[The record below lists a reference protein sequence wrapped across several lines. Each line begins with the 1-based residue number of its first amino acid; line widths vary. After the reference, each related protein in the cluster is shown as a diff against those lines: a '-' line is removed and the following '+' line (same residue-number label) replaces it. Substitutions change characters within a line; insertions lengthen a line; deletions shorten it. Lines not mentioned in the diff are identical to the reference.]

1 MVWCVAG
8 SSQPG
13 FFVEMDVGRLREQM
27 DQNYWTAAYM
37 AHSTLKE
44 WLRPSSSGTFSH
56 EPVAPDPVVR
66 HLIFT
71 STIAAFYPPAGYSQY
86 APAKTALRTLS
97 DVLAQEVRLYNG
109 ARSHRSPKG
118 PAAEVRIHTIFPG
131 TILGLGLDQ
140 ENSTKPGITLKLEE
154 GDQVQT
160 EDEVAAASLKGLEK
174 GEYLITTTFLG
185 SVMRGASWCGSPRN
199 NWFVDTIFTWI
210 ASIVW
215 IFAQPDLDGKATKW
229 GKEHGHPAFYGS
241 KDVASDD

>member
-1 MVWCVAG
+1 
-8 SSQPG
+8 
-13 FFVEMDVGRLREQM
+13 MDVARLRKQM
-27 DQNYWTAAYM
+27 DQNYWTAAYI

-44 WLRPSSSGTFSH
+44 WLRPSSSDTSSQEHVTLYPG
-56 EPVAPDPVVR
+56 VR

-71 STIAAFYPPAGYSQY
+71 STVASFYPPVGYSEY
-86 APAKTALRTLS
+86 APAKAALRTLS

-109 ARSHRSPKG
+109 ARSHWSRKG

-131 TILGLGLDQ
+131 TILSPGLEQ
-140 ENSTKPGITLKLEE
+140 ENLTKPGITLKIEE
-154 GDQVQT
+154 GDQAQT

-174 GEYLITTTFLG
+174 GEYLITTTSLG
-185 SVMRGASWCGSPRN
+185 SLLRGASWCGSPRN

-241 KDVASDD
+241 TT